1 MTPCA
6 LTRPDLEPHPFK
18 IIVVIISPEPANQP
32 FPEAA

>member
-6 LTRPDLEPHPFK
+6 LLRPDLEPHPFK
-18 IIVVIISPEPANQP
+18 IIVVIISPAPANEL